1 MMNCNCTN
9 LFSQAGNGLP
19 VTIGAS
25 QVSRISY
32 TAGIKFKVINW
43 FKKNRGVPAVED
55 EQAAG
60 AAMEIYGGGD
70 SGQQVAEE
78 EVKVVVASAA

>member
-1 MMNCNCTN
+1 MMSCNCT

-25 QVSRISY
+25 QVSRIAY
-32 TAGIKFKVINW
+32 TAGIKFEFIKW
-43 FKKNRGVPAVED
+43 FRKNRGVSAVED
-55 EQAAG
+55 DQAAG
-60 AAMEIYGGGD
+60 ADMEKYGGGD
-70 SGQQVAEE
+70 SGQQMAEE

>member
-1 MMNCNCTN
+1 MMNCNCT

-25 QVSRISY
+25 QVSRIAY
-32 TAGIKFKVINW
+32 TAGIKFKFIKW
-43 FKKNRGVPAVED
+43 FRKNPGVSAAED
-55 EQAAG
+55 EQAAEV
-60 AAMEIYGGGD
+60 AMEIHGCGD

-78 EVKVVVASAA
+78 DV